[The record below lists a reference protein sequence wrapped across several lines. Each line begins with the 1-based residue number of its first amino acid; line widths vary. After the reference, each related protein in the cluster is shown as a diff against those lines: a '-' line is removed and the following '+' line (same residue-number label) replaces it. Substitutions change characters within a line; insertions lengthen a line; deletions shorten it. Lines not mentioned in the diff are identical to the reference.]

1 MKQACSVDLKP
12 MQMKGTLAFM
22 FESRFVMRPT
32 EAALKHG
39 LQKDYYKCWQD
50 LPKMF
55 RK

>member
-1 MKQACSVDLKP
+1 
-12 MQMKGTLAFM
+12 MKGTLAFM
-22 FESRFVMRPT
+22 FESRFIMRPT
-32 EAALKHG
+32 IGALKNG